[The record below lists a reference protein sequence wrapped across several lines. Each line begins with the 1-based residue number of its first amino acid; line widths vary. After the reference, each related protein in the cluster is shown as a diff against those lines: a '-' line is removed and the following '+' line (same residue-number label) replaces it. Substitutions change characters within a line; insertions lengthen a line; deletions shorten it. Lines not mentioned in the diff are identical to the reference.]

1 MSGQIASA
9 VARTGNNPFLKS
21 VAAIS
26 TVAGWVAATMIVV
39 AVAITCQM
47 IFIRFV
53 MNGSTVWQTEVVVYL
68 VIAATLV
75 GLPYVQRL
83 RGHVNVDLLPLYL
96 SHRWRLR
103 LALLASLVA
112 LGFCLL
118 VLWNGIEWWWEA
130 YDGGWTTDSMWRAR
144 LWIYYAALPIG
155 MGVLCLQ
162 YVADIYCLLTGR
174 DMPFGMDPEQ
184 RL

>member
-1 MSGQIASA
+1 MQSYVRA
-9 VARTGNNPFLKS
+9 VATLSRLCG
-21 VAAIS
+21 VAA
-26 TVAGWVAATMIVV
+26 VLMIFASVIIV
-39 AVAITCQM
+39 CQM
-47 IFIRFV
+47 IFVRTVLQESAIWQSEFV
-53 MNGSTVWQTEVVVYL
+53 TFIL
-68 VIAATLV
+68 VAATFV
-75 GLPYVQRL
+75 GSPYVL
-83 RGHVNVDLLPLYL
+83 LTRGHVNVDLLPLYL